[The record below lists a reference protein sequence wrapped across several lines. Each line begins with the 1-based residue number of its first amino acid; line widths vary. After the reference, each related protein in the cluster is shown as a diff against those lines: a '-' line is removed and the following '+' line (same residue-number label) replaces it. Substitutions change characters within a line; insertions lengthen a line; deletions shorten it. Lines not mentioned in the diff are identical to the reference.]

1 MKVIRNVKV
10 KRLDVI
16 RTRREI
22 VSEDEID
29 EEYLL
34 RNYIGFYA
42 NGLKVN
48 IIGEFDESS
57 LKRMFK
63 DGIVSDNLYPYVRKN
78 IRIKT
83 FLDDSYREL
92 CYDTLNRNY
101 YTKDNE
107 EYNYFNVRDVH
118 MIIYEMLDELVALI
132 EEVND

>member
-1 MKVIRNVKV
+1 MKVIRNAKV

-48 IIGEFDESS
+48 IIGEFDESL
-57 LKRMFK
+57 LKCMLK
-63 DGIVSDNLYPYVRKN
+63 DGIVSDNLYPYVREN
-78 IRIKT
+78 IRVKT
-83 FLDDSYREL
+83 ILDDSYREL
-92 CYDTLNRNY
+92 CYDMLNRNY